1 MRQGFDGDVVTGI
14 NLDDRLEQ
22 LTEVAPMD
30 GFRGR
35 WQIVMVRLALPRRR
49 RLARSRRDERSASG
63 RQRCCAAGSEEC
75 AFEKAA
81 PLGIE
86 IVEQLLAVELELRA
100 IAIITCTHRIS
111 PVRWPKTS
119 ISAAC
124 EAKRRAGVMQ

>member
-35 WQIVMVRLALPRRR
+35 RQIVMVRLALPRRR

-63 RQRCCAAGSEEC
+63 RQRCSAAGGGED
-75 AFEKAA
+75 AFEKAG
-81 PLGIE
+81 PFG
-86 IVEQLLAVELELRA
+86 VESVQQLLAAEVRLRV
-100 IAIITCTHRIS
+100 IGTLTCYIC
-111 PVRWPKTS
+111 PCP
-119 ISAAC
+119 
-124 EAKRRAGVMQ
+124 